1 MDDDDVCH
9 PFYFAVQDDTVDE
22 ELLMS
27 LSFLLP
33 PPAPEAEA
41 VQQAVQE
48 SAFSAYQSAAAS
60 ASSSAESLRRRYR
73 SAPGNLHRRMHEYL
87 RSIDDDARGARAA
100 AEMPQAVA
108 GEPAVQQQA
117 APGGGGGSARF
128 RHIMRE
134 RVRRERL
141 SQGYADLEAVLPGG
155 ASKKGGKNF
164 IVGAAA
170 NYIRH
175 LEGKKEWLRARNE
188 ELGLAPPPPARPG
201 AVMVVKVRAESELG
215 PMVDVF
221 EAVLRRLKAME
232 ELQVTAIQSCL
243 CDGGM
248 WMDVAVESK
257 ISSREVDKAIRNALR
272 ELQEIGPG
280 SCLQIGSKTSF
291 SCQVESGVLL
301 TS

>member
-60 ASSSAESLRRRYR
+60 ASSSAESLRRRFLLYDR
-73 SAPGNLHRRMHEYL
+73 SAIPPAH
-87 RSIDDDARGARAA
+87 RAA
-100 AEMPQAVA
+100 
-108 GEPAVQQQA
+108 
-117 APGGGGGSARF
+117 
-128 RHIMRE
+128 I
-134 RVRRERL
+134 
-141 SQGYADLEAVLPGG
+141 
-155 ASKKGGKNF
+155 NF

>member
-87 RSIDDDARGARAA
+87 RSIDDDA
-100 AEMPQAVA
+100 
-108 GEPAVQQQA
+108 
-117 APGGGGGSARF
+117 
-128 RHIMRE
+128 H
-134 RVRRERL
+134 
-141 SQGYADLEAVLPGG
+141 LEAVLPGG